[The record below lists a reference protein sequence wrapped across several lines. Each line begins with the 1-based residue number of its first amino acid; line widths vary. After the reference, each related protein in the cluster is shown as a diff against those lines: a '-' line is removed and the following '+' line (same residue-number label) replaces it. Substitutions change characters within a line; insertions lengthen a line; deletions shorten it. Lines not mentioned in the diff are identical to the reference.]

1 LTNATPVSRLLNSPK
16 KAMPKRVSVIL
27 VNYNGMPHLD
37 VCISSVLKQSYTD
50 FEIVFVDNNSTDGSL
65 EYARSKFPDLI
76 FVANNE
82 NLGYAGGINS
92 GLAHAG
98 GEYIAPLNIDTE
110 VAPDWLGAMVT
121 FLDEH
126 PQAAAVTPRVLLFD
140 DRTKVNALGLNVH
153 IAGLGFC
160 RGLGKKDDSSIIA
173 ENVPGVSGCSYLIRR
188 QSLEQMGGAPGW
200 CFMANDD
207 VIVSWLLRLMGY
219 ELYCLPESVVFH
231 KYSLKMNPEKLYR
244 LEKNRHILLLSTLK
258 PLTLLV
264 CLPVFLLIDLM
275 IIAYSLIKGPS
286 YVRAKFAALASLWRE
301 RSDIRQTR
309 DQYQVLRKVS
319 DLALFRRLN
328 WNLPWGQLWGIR

>member
-65 EYARSKFPDLI
+65 EYARTKFPDLV
-76 FVANNE
+76 FVVNNE

-126 PQAAAVTPRVLLFD
+126 PQAGAVTPRVLLFG
-140 DRTKVNALGLNVH
+140 DRTRINALGLNIH
-153 IAGLGFC
+153 MTGLGFC

-264 CLPVFLLIDLM
+264 CLPVFLAIDFM
-275 IIAYSLIKGPS
+275 IIAYSLMKGRS
-286 YVRAKFAALASLWRE
+286 YVRAKFAGLASLWRE